1 MQEMDRTTV
10 MPPQVF
16 QRFVAA
22 VALTLGPSTVALG
35 AEPAAT
41 KAPTAATL
49 TVLSGV
55 VEHSR
60 AVDRARARAASGADL
75 AEGDRVATGAD
86 GRALITFLDGTTVTV
101 EPGSDVTVRELP
113 SGQRSR
119 VRLLILAG
127 TLWGRIAGWLGGR
140 GTVTLESN
148 AYSATARDG
157 LIGAQAR
164 ADGGFASW
172 TRAGEVV
179 LHDAGGERRAVLQ
192 PGEKGT
198 FTADGAVT
206 KEAFSV
212 NASTIEVVVD
222 GPVVP
227 LLIMPDGVRAAG
239 FVPPGIEVNQVFG
252 SFTGVRDGRRVVQV
266 PAGLAGP
273 FRLVL
278 AATGDGAYSVT
289 VVGRAGDR
297 AVYWG
302 ERRGRVRAGERRGG
316 EIVQRFGEFER
327 PDPRTARVVDGWL
340 GPFSERLS
348 AVPPTVVLSP
358 LEISSTVQR

>member
-1 MQEMDRTTV
+1 LTQ
-10 MPPQVF
+10 PQAL

-22 VALTLGPSTVALG
+22 VALTLGLSTVALA

-75 AEGDRVATGAD
+75 AEGDRVATGPD

-113 SGQRSR
+113 SGQREPSR

-179 LHDAGGERRAVLQ
+179 LRDAGGERRAVLQ

-212 NASTIEVVVD
+212 TASTIEVVVD
-222 GPVVP
+222 GPVMP

-278 AATGDGAYSVT
+278 AATGDGEYSVT

-302 ERRGRVRAGERRGG
+302 ERRGRARAGDRRGG

-327 PDPRTARVVDGWL
+327 PDPRTARVIDGWL

-358 LEISSTVQR
+358 LEISSTVRR

>member
-1 MQEMDRTTV
+1 MTQPKMITG
-10 MPPQVF
+10 
-16 QRFVAA
+16 FVAA
-22 VALTLGPSTVALG
+22 LACSLLL
-35 AEPAAT
+35 PAAVGAANPAAS
-41 KAPTAATL
+41 KPPTAATL
-49 TVLSGV
+49 SVLSGV
-55 VEHSR
+55 VEHAR
-60 AVDRARARAASGADL
+60 AAGGARARAASGADL

-101 EPGSDVTVRELP
+101 EPGSEVTVRELP
-113 SGQRSR
+113 SAQREPSR
-119 VRLLILAG
+119 VRLLIVAG
-127 TLWGRIAGWLGGR
+127 TLWARVAGWLGGR

-164 ADGGFASW
+164 GDGGFVSW

-179 LHDAGGERRAVLQ
+179 LADAGGERRAVLQ

-198 FTADGAVT
+198 LAPDGAVT

-212 NASTIEVVVD
+212 NASTIEIAVD
-222 GPVVP
+222 GPLMP

-239 FVPPGIEVNQVFG
+239 FLPSGVEVNQVFG
-252 SFTGVRDGRRVVQV
+252 SFTGVRDGRRVIHV

-273 FRLVL
+273 YRLVVV
-278 AATGDGAYSVT
+278 AVADGAYSIT
-289 VVGRAGDR
+289 VVGRSADR

-302 ERRGRVRAGERRGG
+302 ERRGRVQAGDRRGG

-340 GPFSERLS
+340 GPLRERLGG
-348 AVPPTVVLSP
+348 VPPTVVLPP
-358 LEISSTVQR
+358 LELSSTVRR

>member
-1 MQEMDRTTV
+1 MDRSAMTQ
-10 MPPQVF
+10 PKVF
-16 QRFVAA
+16 TSAVAA
-22 VALTLGPSTVALG
+22 LALTLLLRGVAVA
-35 AEPAAT
+35 AEPPPT
-41 KAPTAATL
+41 KPPTAATL

-55 VEHSR
+55 VEHAR
-60 AVDRARARAASGADL
+60 VADRARVRATSGADL
-75 AEGDRVATGAD
+75 AEGDRVATGAE

-101 EPGSDVTVRELP
+101 EPGSDVMVRELP
-113 SGQRSR
+113 SGQREPSR

-127 TLWGRIAGWLGGR
+127 TLWARVAGWLGGR

-164 ADGGFASW
+164 SDGGFVSW

-179 LHDAGGERRAVLQ
+179 LRDAGGERAVLR

-198 FTADGAVT
+198 FGPDGAVT
-206 KEAFSV
+206 KDAFSV
-212 NASTIEVVVD
+212 NASTIEIVVD
-222 GPVVP
+222 GPVMP
-227 LLIMPDGVRAAG
+227 LLVMPDGVRAAG

-252 SFTGVRDGRRVVQV
+252 SFTGVRDGRRVIQV

-278 AATGDGAYSVT
+278 VATGDGTYSVA

-302 ERRGRVRAGERRGG
+302 ERRGRTRAGERRGG

-340 GPFSERLS
+340 GAFGERLGG
-348 AVPPTVVLSP
+348 VPPTIVLSP
-358 LEISSTVQR
+358 LELSSTVQR

>member
-1 MQEMDRTTV
+1 MQQKAFESA
-10 MPPQVF
+10 
-16 QRFVAA
+16 VAA
-22 VALTLGPSTVALG
+22 VALTVFLQAVAVA
-35 AEPAAT
+35 AEPAAA
-41 KAPTAATL
+41 KAPTTATL

-55 VEHSR
+55 VEHAR
-60 AVDRARARAASGADL
+60 AVDRARVPATSGADL

-157 LIGAQAR
+157 LIGAQVR

-340 GPFSERLS
+340 GAFAERLG

-358 LEISSTVQR
+358 LELSSTVQR